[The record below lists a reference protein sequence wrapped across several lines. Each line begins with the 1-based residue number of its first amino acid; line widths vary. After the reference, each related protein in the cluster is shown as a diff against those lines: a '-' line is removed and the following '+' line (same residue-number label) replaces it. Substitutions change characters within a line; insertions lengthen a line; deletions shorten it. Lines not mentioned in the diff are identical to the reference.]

1 MNYNHYD
8 KTMESKLKWIGRI
21 PSHWKLSKFKHNFTF
36 SKSTNTS
43 KNPTILSL
51 TLQGIKIRDIT
62 TNEGQIASSY
72 VFWTDGD
79 AESLCESLSS
89 RCPPSMKNSSKP
101 ARDMG
106 LQTGGQGG
114 QQGQ

>member
-1 MNYNHYD
+1 M
-8 KTMESKLKWIGRI
+8 
-21 PSHWKLSKFKHNFTF
+21 KHNFKILTDEYWKRFSDSGICSLSDYPIPLTF
-36 SKSTNTS
+36 SFQIYKTKS
-43 KNPTILSL
+43 SL
-51 TLQGIKIRDIT
+51 ENST
-62 TNEGQIASSY
+62 TKLPHGR
-72 VFWTDGD
+72 TDGD

-114 QQGQ
+114 QQGRPI